1 MFRPRHGL
9 AVLGMVLLPAA
20 AGAAHAAW
28 RLPAPVYRTVAA
40 VAGGQIYVFGG
51 HDAAGGTISDVVAA
65 DPATGVARRAGTLVL
80 PTHGAAAAN
89 LAGRLLVF
97 GGASTAVH
105 DTVQQFLPASGT
117 RVVGV
122 MPGVRAD
129 VTAVVVGR
137 RAILVGGFDGAGP
150 QSAVWATADGRSFRV
165 VARLPQAVRYP
176 AVAAAGNAVYVFGG
190 LISGGEYTGTF
201 SNAIQRIWLPSGT
214 AHTASPT
221 PPTRSPTP
229 WPPPS
234 TRPTT
239 SSAPWPS
246 AADPGPTRDRNT
258 TSAGRPPISPT
269 PPSQPSAP
277 PSTYS
282 EASRPH
288 PPPPSSPSTRTSRE
302 GASGC
307 GGGVVYPSS
316 AWKRLRRLMARVKR
330 PPLRAGRSPFSRRD
344 LQTRGF
350 YG

>member
-105 DTVQQFLPASGT
+105 DTVQQFLPASGRT

-214 AHTASPT
+214 AHIVGRLPNPLAHAMAATLDG
-221 PPTRSPTP
+221 RIYLLGG
-229 WPPPS
+229 
-234 TRPTT
+234 
-239 SSAPWPS
+239 SAPGGPS
-246 AADPGPTRDRNT
+246 AAILRLNPATNHL
-258 TSAGRPPISPT
+258 TSAGRL
-269 PPSQPSAP
+269 
-277 PSTYS
+277 
-282 EASRPH
+282 PH
-288 PPPPSSPSTRTSRE
+288 PLTDAAVATIGTTIYLLGGISTAPAATIL
-302 GASGC
+302 ALH
-307 GGGVVYPSS
+307 PH
-316 AWKRLRRLMARVKR
+316 
-330 PPLRAGRSPFSRRD
+330 
-344 LQTRGF
+344 
-350 YG
+350 